1 MSTITK
7 ALVMEH
13 AVFCAAFDQ
22 FERVL
27 PKVASTREVKFLATV
42 AEGMLSNH
50 AETEK
55 NLAYSALD
63 HVLRE
68 DGHLNRLHQDHL
80 EIDEHFKQV
89 HRAKDLG
96 EAQRMLKKALKA
108 TREHFRREEDIV
120 FPFLERVLRPETLE
134 TLGTVWMNNYTIA
147 TERAGSN
154 RITA

>member
-55 NLAYSALD
+55 IW
-63 HVLRE
+63 RI
-68 DGHLNRLHQDHL
+68 RLW
-80 EIDEHFKQV
+80 IMCC
-89 HRAKDLG
+89 G
-96 EAQRMLKKALKA
+96 RMV
-108 TREHFRREEDIV
+108 I
-120 FPFLERVLRPETLE
+120 
-134 TLGTVWMNNYTIA
+134 
-147 TERAGSN
+147 
-154 RITA
+154 